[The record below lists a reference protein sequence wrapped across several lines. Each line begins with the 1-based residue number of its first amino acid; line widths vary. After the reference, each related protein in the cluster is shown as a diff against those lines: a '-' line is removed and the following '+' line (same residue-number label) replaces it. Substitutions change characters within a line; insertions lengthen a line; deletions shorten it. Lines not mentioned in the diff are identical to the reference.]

1 MTWKLKVK
9 LRYKIKHNGGIMIKV
24 SEFISKDRIK
34 IFEKGSEK
42 KEIINKLAEMI
53 SKSDNVENK
62 DKFIKDIWERES
74 IMSTGIGLGI
84 AIPHAR
90 SKYIKD
96 IVISIGIAKDSIEY
110 DALDGKPV
118 SFIVMI
124 AANESQQKEYLRVLA
139 KVALIL
145 KSKKKRE
152 KLLSANNID
161 DVYEV
166 FKLI

>member
-1 MTWKLKVK
+1 
-9 LRYKIKHNGGIMIKV
+9 MIKV
-24 SEFISKDRIK
+24 AEYISKDRIV

-42 KEIINKLAEMI
+42 KDILNKLAEMI
-53 SKSDNVENK
+53 SESDNVENK
-62 DKFIKDIWERES
+62 SKFIEDIWERES

-96 IVISIGIAKDSIEY
+96 IVMSIGIAKESIEY

-118 SFIVMI
+118 DFIVMI
-124 AANESQQKEYLRVLA
+124 AANESQQREYLQVLA
-139 KVALIL
+139 KVALVL

-152 KLLSANNID
+152 KLLNANDINDI
-161 DVYEV
+161 YEV
-166 FKLI
+166 FKLIWTLS

>member
-1 MTWKLKVK
+1 
-9 LRYKIKHNGGIMIKV
+9 MIKV
-24 SEFISKDRIK
+24 SEFISKDRIV

-42 KEIINKLAEMI
+42 KEILNKMAEMI

-62 DKFIKDIWERES
+62 DMFIKDIWERES

-96 IVISIGIAKDSIEY
+96 IVISIGIAKESIEY

-118 SFIVMI
+118 DFIVMI
-124 AANESQQKEYLRVLA
+124 AANDSQQKEYLRVLA

-152 KLLSANNID
+152 KLLKANNVD
-161 DVYEV
+161 DIFEV

>member
-1 MTWKLKVK
+1 MNVK
-9 LRYKIKHNGGIMIKV
+9 LRIKIVMEVFMIKV
-24 SEFISKDRIK
+24 AEYISKDRIV

-42 KEIINKLAEMI
+42 KDILNKLAEMI
-53 SKSDNVENK
+53 SESDNVENK
-62 DKFIKDIWERES
+62 SKFIEDIWERES

-96 IVISIGIAKDSIEY
+96 IVMSIGIAKESIEY

-118 SFIVMI
+118 DFIVMI
-124 AANESQQKEYLRVLA
+124 AANESQQREYLQVLA
-139 KVALIL
+139 KVALVL

-152 KLLSANNID
+152 KLLNANDINDI
-161 DVYEV
+161 YEV

>member
-1 MTWKLKVK
+1 MV
-9 LRYKIKHNGGIMIKV
+9 KV
-24 SEFISKDRIK
+24 SEFISKDRIV

-42 KEIINKLAEMI
+42 KEILNKLAEMI

-62 DKFIKDIWERES
+62 AKFIKDIWERES

-96 IVISIGIAKDSIEY
+96 IVISIGIAKESIEY

-118 SFIVMI
+118 DFIVMI
-124 AANESQQKEYLRVLA
+124 AANESQQREYLQVLA

-145 KSKKKRE
+145 KSNKKRE
-152 KLLSANNID
+152 KLLKANNID
-161 DVYEV
+161 EIYEV
-166 FKLI
+166 FKFIWPPF

>member
-1 MTWKLKVK
+1 
-9 LRYKIKHNGGIMIKV
+9 MIKV

>member
-1 MTWKLKVK
+1 
-9 LRYKIKHNGGIMIKV
+9 MIKV
-24 SEFISKDRIK
+24 SEFISKDRIV

-42 KEIINKLAEMI
+42 KEILNKMAEMI

-62 DKFIKDIWERES
+62 AKFIKDIWERES

-96 IVISIGIAKDSIEY
+96 IVISIGIAKESIEY

-118 SFIVMI
+118 DFIVMI

-152 KLLSANNID
+152 KLLKANNVD
-161 DVYEV
+161 DIYEV

>member
-1 MTWKLKVK
+1 
-9 LRYKIKHNGGIMIKV
+9 MIKV
-24 SEFISKDRIK
+24 SEFISKDRIV
-34 IFEKGSEK
+34 IFENGSEK
-42 KEIINKLAEMI
+42 KEIHNKMAEMI

-62 DKFIKDIWERES
+62 AKFIKDIWERES

-96 IVISIGIAKDSIEY
+96 IVISIGIAKESIEY

-118 SFIVMI
+118 DFIVMI

-152 KLLSANNID
+152 KLLKANNVD
-161 DVYEV
+161 DIYEV

>member
-1 MTWKLKVK
+1 MV
-9 LRYKIKHNGGIMIKV
+9 KV
-24 SEFISKDRIK
+24 SEFISKDRIV

-42 KEIINKLAEMI
+42 KEILNKLAEMI

-62 DKFIKDIWERES
+62 AKFIKDIWERES

-96 IVISIGIAKDSIEY
+96 IVISIGIAKESIEY

-118 SFIVMI
+118 DFIVMI
-124 AANESQQKEYLRVLA
+124 AANESQQREYLQVLA

-145 KSKKKRE
+145 KSNKKRE
-152 KLLSANNID
+152 KLLKANNID
-161 DVYEV
+161 EIYEV

>member
-1 MTWKLKVK
+1 MV
-9 LRYKIKHNGGIMIKV
+9 KV
-24 SEFISKDRIK
+24 SEFISKDRIV

-42 KEIINKLAEMI
+42 KEILNKLAEMI

-62 DKFIKDIWERES
+62 AKFIKDIWERES

-96 IVISIGIAKDSIEY
+96 IVISIGIAKESIEY

-118 SFIVMI
+118 DFIVMI
-124 AANESQQKEYLRVLA
+124 AANESQQREYLQVLA

-145 KSKKKRE
+145 KSNKKRE
-152 KLLSANNID
+152 KLLKANNID
-161 DVYEV
+161 EIYEV
-166 FKLI
+166 FKLIWTPF